1 MGNHF
6 GGQAADFLADEL
18 ELDDGVGSVAEID
31 NGTAQGL
38 VQGSEAAA
46 ETLDTLDGAQG
57 LFEGSSQGN
66 SAVFGGV
73 MVID

>member
-6 GGQAADFLADEL
+6 GGQVTDFLADEL

-31 NGTAQGL
+31 DGAAQGL
-38 VQGSEAAA
+38 VQGSEAIA

-57 LFEGSSQGN
+57 LFEGGSQGN